1 MPKSFRVATEG
12 ATTDGREI
20 QREWIE
26 QMATNYDPKKY
37 GARVWMEHI
46 RGITA
51 DSVFNA
57 LGDVLSVEARE
68 VEDGKLALFAE
79 IDPTD
84 ELKAM
89 NKKRQKVYS
98 SIEVNPKFGDTGE
111 AYLEGLA
118 VTDSPASLGTEML
131 TFSREKGAA
140 SPLAA
145 RKQHANNL
153 FTEAVEIE
161 LDFTEEKPPAAEGLK
176 AKIAS
181 LFKRHDTKT
190 TQGFEAFRTELIGEL
205 AGMAR
210 LPADDLRQM
219 YAQTP
224 AKTNRPADNKTNN
237 KNKAQDIRV
246 TQVSRA
252 LALLLADT
260 TLASGVGDIAALR
273 ESHVRGAEILTQ
285 AIEFFANNPTIA
297 VSRWLERYRDH
308 RFFDRLQQIASTT
321 PPGSEAARAQEF
333 NEAIARLSTQTAS
346 RSSLRKRYDALVA
359 RLAEGPLGS
368 EAAQELEHVR
378 RELQGTR
385 HDTT

>member
-26 QMATNYDPKKY
+26 QMAANYDPKKY

-46 RGITA
+46 RGLTA

-118 VTDSPASLGTEML
+118 VTDSPASLGTEMIK
-131 TFSREKGAA
+131 FSREAGKG
-140 SPLAA
+140 SPLAS
-145 RKQHANNL
+145 RKQHEGNL
-153 FTEAVEIE
+153 FSEAVEVV
-161 LDFTEEKPPAAEGLK
+161 LDFSEEKPLAAEGLK

-190 TQGFEAFRTELIGEL
+190 TQGFEAFRTELEGTLEVVAEHYNALADEL
-205 AGMAR
+205 ENRPTAEQFSQLQSAHNQLNKR
-210 LPADDLRQM
+210 FEEL
-219 YAQTP
+219 YAQIDRTPDTPPRTP
-224 AKTNRPADNKTNN
+224 ATGGG
-237 KNKAQDIRV
+237 Q
-246 TQVSRA
+246 Q
-252 LALLLADT
+252 
-260 TLASGVGDIAALR
+260 
-273 ESHVRGAEILTQ
+273 LT
-285 AIEFFANNPTIA
+285 
-297 VSRWLERYRDH
+297 DC
-308 RFFDRLQQIASTT
+308 
-321 PPGSEAARAQEF
+321 
-333 NEAIARLSTQTAS
+333 
-346 RSSLRKRYDALVA
+346 
-359 RLAEGPLGS
+359 
-368 EAAQELEHVR
+368 
-378 RELQGTR
+378 
-385 HDTT
+385 

>member
-1 MPKSFRVATEG
+1 MPKFFRVATEG

-26 QMATNYDPKKY
+26 QMAANYNPKKY

-46 RGITA
+46 RGMTA

-98 SIEVNPKFGDTGE
+98 SIEVNPKFSDTGE

-131 TFSREKGAA
+131 AFSRDKGAA
-140 SPLAA
+140 SPLAT
-145 RKQHANNL
+145 RKQHADNL
-153 FTEAVEIE
+153 FTEAVEID

-190 TQGFEAFRTELIGEL
+190 TQGFEAFRTELEGTLEVVAEHYNALADEL
-205 AGMAR
+205 ETRPTADQFSQ
-210 LPADDLRQM
+210 LQTDHDDLKKRFEQLFK
-219 YAQTP
+219 QIDNTPDTPPRTP
-224 AKTNRPADNKTNN
+224 ATGGT
-237 KNKAQDIRV
+237 
-246 TQVSRA
+246 
-252 LALLLADT
+252 
-260 TLASGVGDIAALR
+260 
-273 ESHVRGAEILTQ
+273 AELT
-285 AIEFFANNPTIA
+285 
-297 VSRWLERYRDH
+297 DC
-308 RFFDRLQQIASTT
+308 
-321 PPGSEAARAQEF
+321 
-333 NEAIARLSTQTAS
+333 
-346 RSSLRKRYDALVA
+346 
-359 RLAEGPLGS
+359 
-368 EAAQELEHVR
+368 
-378 RELQGTR
+378 
-385 HDTT
+385 